1 MPHIFYLW
9 PLSLTLMV
17 LKKPAAKKAP
27 TPPELVQPGA
37 GAARPTRIRLRS
49 ASELAGWGR
58 AAAPS
63 QQRAR

>member
-1 MPHIFYLW
+1 MPHIFHLW

-27 TPPELVQPGA
+27 TPPELAQPDDGT
-37 GAARPTRIRLRS
+37 ARPARIRLRS
-49 ASELAGWGR
+49 ASELDGWGR